1 VPAAEKEETETMAS
15 EKDTE
20 DETAAEDSEELG
32 SPAEGASLAKASDG
46 EDNEAVEPTNLGALR
61 YVHAAFFIGGILVAF
76 VAHKILGLAW
86 GWLANWPAAVR
97 AVPQLVSYAEPDRE
111 GFTLVAGALVGALA
125 VIQTYRREGIRRGAD
140 EVALELSK
148 VTWPTREV
156 VMNGTLVVVVASMI
170 ATAYV
175 AVLDRFWGFLTT
187 LVYGA

>member
-1 VPAAEKEETETMAS
+1 MAS
-15 EKDTE
+15 DKDTE
-20 DETAAEDSEELG
+20 DETEAEATDSEELG
-32 SPAEGASLAKASDG
+32 APAEGASLAKAPEG
-46 EDNEAVEPTNLGALR
+46 EVEPEAGDQEPTNLGATR
-61 YVHAAFFIGGILVAF
+61 YVHAAFFVGGILVAF
-76 VAHKILGLAW
+76 ISSKVLGLIW
-86 GWLANWPAAVR
+86 GWLADWPAAVR
-97 AVPQLVSYAEPDRE
+97 AVPQLVSLAEPDRE
-111 GFTLVAGALVGALA
+111 GYTLVAGAVVGALA

>member
-1 VPAAEKEETETMAS
+1 MAS
-15 EKDTE
+15 DKDQK
-20 DETAAEDSEELG
+20 DETATDDSEELG
-32 SPAEGASLAKASDG
+32 AAVEGASLAETQA
-46 EDNEAVEPTNLGALR
+46 EAESEGQEPANLGALR
-61 YVHAAFFIGGILVAF
+61 YVHAAFFVGGILVAF
-76 VAHKILGLAW
+76 ISHKILGLIW

-97 AVPQLVSYAEPDRE
+97 QLPQLVSYAESDRD

-140 EVALELSK
+140 EVALELTK

-156 VMNGTLVVVVASMI
+156 VMNGTIVVVVASAV

-175 AVLDRFWGFLTT
+175 AILDRFWGFLTT